1 MQVREGE
8 CCMDITDVR
17 VRKIE
22 SEGKLR
28 AYATI
33 TFDDQ
38 FVIHNLKVI
47 DGKTGLFVAMPSRKT
62 KSGVFKDVA
71 HPICSDFRVAMQEM
85 ILRAYET
92 ALPIGADADEF
103 HEDDD

>member
-1 MQVREGE
+1 ME
-8 CCMDITDVR
+8 ITDVR
-17 VRKIE
+17 VRKIT

-47 DGKTGLFVAMPSRKT
+47 DGKSGLFVAMPSRKT
-62 KSGVFKDVA
+62 KSGEFKDVA
-71 HPICSDFRVAMQEM
+71 HPISSDFRAVMQEA
-85 ILRAYET
+85 ILIAYEN
-92 ALPIGADADEF
+92 ADEPV
-103 HEDDD
+103 ESQEWEE

>member
-1 MQVREGE
+1 ME
-8 CCMDITDVR
+8 ITDVR
-17 VRKIE
+17 VRRIE

-33 TFDDQ
+33 TFDNQ

-47 DGKTGLFVAMPSRKT
+47 DGKAGLFVAMPSRKT

-71 HPICSDFRVAMQEM
+71 HPISSDFRTELQDI
-85 ILRAYET
+85 ILKAYELAPLT
-92 ALPIGADADEF
+92 PADGEPLL
-103 HEDDD
+103 DDSEE

>member
-1 MQVREGE
+1 
-8 CCMDITDVR
+8 MDITDVR

-33 TFDDQ
+33 TFDNQ
-38 FVIHNLKVI
+38 FVIHNLKII
-47 DGKTGLFVAMPSRKT
+47 DGRAGLFVAMPSRKT

-71 HPICSDFRVAMQEM
+71 HPISSEFRLALQEL
-85 ILRAYET
+85 ILQAYEN
-92 ALPIGADADEF
+92 APVFPEGGEFLDDDADE
-103 HEDDD
+103 

>member
-1 MQVREGE
+1 MRGVE
-8 CCMDITDVR
+8 MNITDVR
-17 VRKIE
+17 VRKIT

-47 DGKTGLFVAMPSRKT
+47 DGKSGLFVAMPSRKT
-62 KSGVFKDVA
+62 KSGEFKDVA
-71 HPICSDFRVAMQEM
+71 HPISSDFRAVMQEA
-85 ILRAYET
+85 ILEAYES
-92 ALPIGADADEF
+92 ADEPV
-103 HEDDD
+103 ESQEWEE